1 MLVVARQAS
10 GYGSPGA
17 SGDECH
23 GGIEVRFWS
32 TILMT
37 AALALISPI
46 LRSAQPLKP
55 AEALDRYLA
64 APRNEQ
70 PACADSVFAVQVD
83 ASLPALKKHGSMTGF
98 KRIVKPGRIVY
109 RGLRFTGDNVVKN
122 QVIARFLARE
132 SNPTQ
137 QAADITVTPLNYLFA
152 FNKVSDYNR
161 LTAYVFLLKPRRKRV
176 GLFRGELWLD
186 AETAAP
192 LRLWGD
198 LVKSP
203 SIFVRSVRFVQDYQT
218 VHGCSEPL
226 RLLLT
231 TRTQIA
237 GTAEMTVWLHPAS
250 EEPEAR
256 GGMNVLPDFSME
268 TRQDNEHNNR

>member
-1 MLVVARQAS
+1 VMLVLARPAG
-10 GYGSPGA
+10 GYGSPGV
-17 SGDECH
+17 SGDERH
-23 GGIEVRFWS
+23 GRIEVRLWP

-37 AALALISPI
+37 VALALIAPT
-46 LRSAQPLKP
+46 LCPGQTLKP
-55 AEALDRYLA
+55 REALDRYLA
-64 APRNEQ
+64 APRNEE
-70 PACADSVFAVQVD
+70 PACSNADFAVQID

-98 KRIVKPGRIVY
+98 RRITRPGHIVY

-122 QVIARFLARE
+122 QVIARVLARD

-137 QAADITVTPLNYLFA
+137 SRDIAVTPQNYLFT
-152 FNKVSDYNR
+152 FDKISDYNG
-161 LTAYVFLLKPRRKRV
+161 LGAYVFLLRPRRKRG

-203 SIFVRSVRFVQDYQT
+203 SIFIRSARFVQDYQR

-226 RLLLT
+226 RLLVT
-231 TRTQIA
+231 TRTRIA
-237 GTAEMTVWLHPAS
+237 GTAEMTMWLRPAS
-250 EEPEAR
+250 EEAEAQGR
-256 GGMNVLPDFSME
+256 EEHPSGLQHGDE
-268 TRQDNEHNNR
+268 TKQ